1 MNQQYIALL
10 RGINVG
16 GHRVQM
22 ADLRTRFSELGFTN
36 VETFIASGNVIFETN
51 VPNPAELQAQIEYHL
66 HRSLGYAV
74 PTFLRTPQELA
85 TVAAA
90 RPFTDSL
97 LDTGAATLS
106 IMFTDVVL
114 PLEFHD
120 QLRPFETALDAFYVA
135 GREIFW
141 LCRGKTTESLVDWP
155 VLGRVVPLP
164 PMTVRNATTV
174 RKLAAKYPPR
184 T

>member
-1 MNQQYIALL
+1 MNQHYIALL

-22 ADLRTRFSELGFTN
+22 ADLRARFSELGFTN
-36 VETFIASGNVIFETN
+36 VETFIASGNVIFETA
-51 VPNPAELQAQIEYHL
+51 VSDPAELQAQIERHL
-66 HRSLGYAV
+66 HQSLGYAV
-74 PTFLRTPQELA
+74 PTFLRSPRELA

-90 RPFTDSL
+90 RPFADSL

-114 PLEFHD
+114 APDLHD
-120 QLRPFETALDAFYVA
+120 QLRPFETAKDAFHVA

-141 LCRGKTTESLVDWP
+141 LCRGKTTESLVDWSG
-155 VLGRVVPLP
+155 LGNVVPLP

-184 T
+184 G